1 MSLLKRRR
9 ERRRRR
15 KLQDL
20 AEKVELTA
28 QEPGRIRPRFRFVS
42 IASSLRREA
51 VLRVLRLVRRKQ
63 WTRKIV
69 ARIGKN
75 DDRDVL
81 ALFALED
88 ARPCFIMEV
97 ADLAKAVDQQIERLQ
112 GVRKQVESVQA
123 RNIAALGDLIGLNA
137 NEQAYLRAAVA
148 LARFDGPLEDLFRYA
163 KCTQRERLLVYAA
176 AAGLTLA
183 ETDRVIA
190 KGRLLRLCGIIE
202 ASGIEGEGL
211 SMNGAEVPYPI
222 SSRWAALLSGRRL
235 SAERLLRHL
244 LRRPPTATLKL
255 SDFAHVA
262 QTEVVV
268 AYLRQAL
275 ERNQRGVN
283 VLIHGAPGTGKT
295 QFVRS
300 CAAALGTTLYEVP
313 NEDDDGD
320 PVSGARRFG
329 AFAVCQ
335 RILSQRRGQ
344 LLLFDEVEDVF
355 GGDAAGDIS
364 GVRLIRLRLNPESL
378 RKSWINE
385 TLETNPVPA
394 LWACNQI
401 TGLDPAF
408 VRRFDLVV
416 EFRMPGR
423 AVRRRMIDRYF
434 RRGDISEACAERLS
448 AIPVLAPAQVERAA
462 RVTRAL
468 GAGDVAQRDAQ
479 VEGIV
484 QSSLLA
490 MGHPRVR
497 PVVALPG
504 HYDPAFLNADRDL
517 SALAQALRTRPAARL
532 CLYGAPG
539 TGKTAYAHHLGRVL
553 DQPVLVRRASDLLNM
568 YVGGT
573 EANIS
578 AAFEQARDD
587 GAILVIDEADG
598 FLRDRAGAQR
608 NFEVTQ
614 VNELLTQMEAFDGL
628 FVASTNLVDTLDAA
642 ALRRFDFK
650 VRFDCLR
657 SDQRRALLARICGI
671 ADGDL
676 PAATLATLDRLN
688 HLTPGDFANVLRQFR
703 VTGEPPE
710 PAPFVQ
716 RLAAEVALK
725 PEVRHR
731 AIGFTVRD

>member
-1 MSLLKRRR
+1 MTTTLPMCTLIY
-9 ERRRRR
+9 
-15 KLQDL
+15 
-20 AEKVELTA
+20 
-28 QEPGRIRPRFRFVS
+28 EPGDDTGDGLVTNGKLVIGKPRLEAPLSEPPRFKPTPIKSGVH
-42 IASSLRREA
+42 REMIEV
-51 VLRVLRLVRRKQ
+51 VLRQMVKRK
-63 WTRKIV
+63 WAKSIV
-69 ARIGKN
+69 TSDGVCR
-75 DDRDVL
+75 DLDVL
-81 ALFALED
+81 ALFGLED
-88 ARPCFIMEV
+88 AHPATPMTAAQLDRALV
-97 ADLAKAVDQQIERLQ
+97 LQLQRLQ
-112 GVRKQVESVQA
+112 RARKPRQSVLA
-123 RNIAALGDLIGLNA
+123 RNIGTMGDLIGLNRD
-137 NEQAYLRAAVA
+137 EQALLRIATLFTPEA
-148 LARFDGPLEDLFRYA
+148 ELFRDFFRLVA
-163 KCTQRERLLVYAA
+163 RRPSERLTFIAD
-176 AAGLTLA
+176 AAGVTQARAQRLLA
-183 ETDRVIA
+183 E
-190 KGRLLRLCGIIE
+190 GRMLRLCGLFENINLDEILE
-202 ASGIEGEGL
+202 RAL
-211 SMNGAEVPYPI
+211 PCMVTT
-222 SSRWAALLSGRRL
+222 RWVTLLTAPRL

-244 LRRPPTATLKL
+244 LRRPPKATLNL

-355 GGDAAGDIS
+355 GGDADCDIP
-364 GVRLIRLRLNPESL
+364 GLRLIRTRRNPESL

-394 LWACNQI
+394 FWACNQI
-401 TGLDPAF
+401 GGLDPAF

-468 GAGDVAQRDAQ
+468 GAGNVAQRDAQ

-497 PVVALPG
+497 PAVALPG

-553 DQPVLVRRASDLLNM
+553 DQPVLVRRASDLLDM

-657 SDQRRALLARICGI
+657 RDQRSALLARICGI

-688 HLTPGDFANVLRQFR
+688 HLTPGDFANVLRQ
-703 VTGEPPE
+703 
-710 PAPFVQ
+710 
-716 RLAAEVALK
+716 
-725 PEVRHR
+725 
-731 AIGFTVRD
+731 